1 MDGIKKNVEE
11 IAVVV
16 IAGTR
21 RIFTPFFDKYSGFYE
36 YINYIFYFTYAIILF
51 GVYHTTPETIP
62 ALRNAILYIAVFI
75 LLIRFNSISWNNPKF
90 ALLGGNRF
98 SEFDRKLIFSL
109 CTFILF
115 THIVSDAVA
124 SYAKD
129 KINQAVTQPVSKTV
143 IQPVYQYIDTSG
155 AVDNIPALK
164 KFFQD
169 ASAKSG
175 SVSTPTSQAQA
186 QAPAQAQAQ
195 AQAQAPAQPVQI
207 STGYMN
213 SPVPVAGFAPEP
225 ALQQETFSSV
235 YTDIGAGVGV
245 GAGA

>member
-62 ALRNAILYIAVFI
+62 VLRNAILYIAVFI

-90 ALLGGNRF
+90 ALLGGNKF

-186 QAPAQAQAQ
+186 QAPAQ
-195 AQAQAPAQPVQI
+195 PVQI

-235 YTDIGAGVGV
+235 YTDIGVGV
-245 GAGA
+245 GAGADSGPKL

>member
-1 MDGIKKNVEE
+1 M
-11 IAVVV
+11 
-16 IAGTR
+16 
-21 RIFTPFFDKYSGFYE
+21 
-36 YINYIFYFTYAIILF
+36 
-51 GVYHTTPETIP
+51 
-62 ALRNAILYIAVFI
+62 FI
-75 LLIRFNSISWNNPKF
+75 LIIRFNSVSWYNPKF
-90 ALLGGNRF
+90 ALLGGNKF

-155 AVDNIPALK
+155 AVDKIPALK

-175 SVSTPTSQAQA
+175 DVSTPTSQAQ
-186 QAPAQAQAQ
+186 QQQQTP
-195 AQAQAPAQPVQI
+195 PPPVQI

-213 SPVPVAGFAPEP
+213 SPVPLPGFAPEP

-235 YTDIGAGVGV
+235 YADIGAGM
-245 GAGA
+245 GAEGGPKL

>member
-186 QAPAQAQAQ
+186 QAQAP
-195 AQAQAPAQPVQI
+195 APAQPVQI

-235 YTDIGAGVGV
+235 YTDIGAGVG
-245 GAGA
+245 AGADSGPKL

>member
-36 YINYIFYFTYAIILF
+36 YINYIFYFTYTIILF

-75 LLIRFNSISWNNPKF
+75 LLIRFNSVSWYNPKF
-90 ALLGGNRF
+90 ALLGGNKF

-175 SVSTPTSQAQA
+175 GVSTPTS
-186 QAPAQAQAQ
+186 
-195 AQAQAPAQPVQI
+195 QAPAQPVQI

-235 YTDIGAGVGV
+235 YTDIGAGVGAES
-245 GAGA
+245 GPKL

>member
-1 MDGIKKNVEE
+1 MEGIKKNAEE

-21 RIFTPFFDKYSGFYE
+21 RIFTPLFVKYSGFYE

-62 ALRNAILYIAVFI
+62 VLRNAILYIAVFI

-90 ALLGGNRF
+90 ALLGGNKF

-129 KINQAVTQPVSKTV
+129 KIDQAVTQPVSKTV

-169 ASAKSG
+169 ANAKSG
-175 SVSTPTSQAQA
+175 GSSSDINAAGVAGKNPTSQAQ
-186 QAPAQAQAQ
+186 P
-195 AQAQAPAQPVQI
+195 PPVQI

-235 YTDIGAGVGV
+235 YTDV

>member
-75 LLIRFNSISWNNPKF
+75 LIIRFNSISWNNPKF
-90 ALLGGNRF
+90 ALLGGNKF

-175 SVSTPTSQAQA
+175 DVSTPTS
-186 QAPAQAQAQ
+186 
-195 AQAQAPAQPVQI
+195 QAPAQPVQI

-235 YTDIGAGVGV
+235 YTDIGAGAGAGV
-245 GAGA
+245 GADSGPKL

>member
-129 KINQAVTQPVSKTV
+129 KINLAVTQPVSKTV

-175 SVSTPTSQAQA
+175 GVSTPTS
-186 QAPAQAQAQ
+186 QAQ

-235 YTDIGAGVGV
+235 YTDIGAGVG
-245 GAGA
+245 AGADSGPKL

>member
-21 RIFTPFFDKYSGFYE
+21 RIFTPLFDKYSGFYE

-51 GVYHTTPETIP
+51 GIYHTTPETIP
-62 ALRNAILYIAVFI
+62 TLRNVILYIAVFI
-75 LLIRFNSISWNNPKF
+75 LLIRFNPVSWNNPKF
-90 ALLGGNRF
+90 ALLGGNKF

-109 CTFILF
+109 CIFILF
-115 THIVSDAVA
+115 THIVSDAAA

-129 KINQAVTQPVSKTV
+129 KISQAVAQPVNKTV

-155 AVDNIPALK
+155 AVDKIPALK
-164 KFFQD
+164 KFFPD

-175 SVSTPTSQAQA
+175 DVSTGGASKTPTS
-186 QAPAQAQAQ
+186 PAQPSPVQ
-195 AQAQAPAQPVQI
+195 PSPVQI

-213 SPVPVAGFAPEP
+213 SPVPVTVPVPVPGFAPEP

-235 YTDIGAGVGV
+235 YADIGS
-245 GAGA
+245 GASG